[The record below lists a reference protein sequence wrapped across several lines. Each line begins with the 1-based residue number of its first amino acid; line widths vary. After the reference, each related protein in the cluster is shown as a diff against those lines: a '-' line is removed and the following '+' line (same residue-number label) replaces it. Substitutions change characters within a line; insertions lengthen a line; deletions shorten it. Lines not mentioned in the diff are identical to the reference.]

1 LKPGASALLTAGFV
15 AGCAA
20 PSAPAGSIDP
30 VDRKSVS
37 RVEVSLRFHRV
48 SVRSAGKIDALVDYF
63 NARTGNWRAPGDSP
77 PPAARASLVLLE
89 PDGDHRVLGV
99 GCDFFST
106 ASSTRAHALR
116 EADSFRV
123 RPMAAADLGELLQ
136 LVDER
141 AFSALFSDCKR

>member
-1 LKPGASALLTAGFV
+1 LKPSASALLTAGFV

-30 VDRKSVS
+30 
-37 RVEVSLRFHRV
+37 
-48 SVRSAGKIDALVDYF
+48 
-63 NARTGNWRAPGDSP
+63 
-77 PPAARASLVLLE
+77 E